1 MEGTKKC
8 PNCGLKISKAEG
20 CNHVKCDVSFGGCGW
35 EFCWLCLGKYP
46 NCGCGGF
53 DRESERVARELAREE
68 VRTGPRKPKV
78 RPQSQ
83 TNTPTTAPPPPGV
96 TGDISEAHGGDQHG

>member
-68 VRTGPRKPKV
+68 VRNGESI
-78 RPQSQ
+78 QYD
-83 TNTPTTAPPPPGV
+83 N
-96 TGDISEAHGGDQHG
+96 